1 MNSERDPVDGPMP
14 VVEDRAGVDWRGLG
28 NALATSR
35 SRQLAVIMTIV
46 SLAAFAMLGW
56 RFVNPANIRTVLVD
70 FVSTGFIALGMMAL
84 LICGVFDLSVGSVYA
99 VGMIVVAYCIKNL
112 GLPWPLAV
120 PVSLAVCAACGA
132 VNGLLVTK
140 MKINPLIAT
149 LGTMEIL
156 RGLAILI
163 GGVGV
168 GGLPKS
174 FKWIGRAP
182 LLGLALPVWLFFVTA
197 VVFIYLFRH
206 LKFFRKFYFVG
217 GNKEAAR
224 LCGINANRIWF
235 SGFVMMSLLAGLAGI
250 LYCAR
255 LGSSTGQAGM
265 GLELK
270 VIAGVVVGGASLKG
284 GKGTILGG
292 ILGPLFMALVFNIM
306 GILGVDAY
314 WQRIVN
320 GSILIF
326 AVFTDVVM
334 EHDYFKR
341 RLGRKA
347 G

>member
-1 MNSERDPVDGPMP
+1 MLLPCSNLLHLGDPCH
-14 VVEDRAGVDWRGLG
+14 GL
-28 NALATSR
+28 L
-35 SRQLAVIMTIV
+35 
-46 SLAAFAMLGW
+46 
-56 RFVNPANIRTVLVD
+56 D
-70 FVSTGFIALGMMAL
+70 FV
-84 LICGVFDLSVGSVYA
+84 
-99 VGMIVVAYCIKNL
+99 
-112 GLPWPLAV
+112 
-120 PVSLAVCAACGA
+120 
-132 VNGLLVTK
+132 
-140 MKINPLIAT
+140 
-149 LGTMEIL
+149 
-156 RGLAILI
+156 

-168 GGLPKS
+168 VLQ
-174 FKWIGRAP
+174 
-182 LLGLALPVWLFFVTA
+182 LAGEESL
-197 VVFIYLFRH
+197 
-206 LKFFRKFYFVG
+206 VG
-217 GNKEAAR
+217 GEVEKAVAAE
-224 LCGINANRIWF
+224 
-235 SGFVMMSLLAGLAGI
+235 VEEDDPLLAGLAGI